1 MDSGSKSEEI
11 ASYNNSSAKK
21 SRLQSML
28 SALLDDPILSD
39 VPKKP
44 SLADV
49 DTLLNLELGS
59 AMKIT
64 IVKMDSTSFDVAV
77 LNSATVKDLKLAIG
91 KKINEIEQARM
102 GHRHISWRHIWA
114 NYCLTHHN
122 DKLIDDNS
130 LLSEHGIQNNSK
142 VHFLPFITSR
152 IYQKHSRRRKH
163 RFFHGLSKRS

>member
-64 IVKMDSTSFDVAV
+64 IVKMDSTSF
-77 LNSATVKDLKLAIG
+77 VKDLKLAIG

-102 GHRHISWRHIWA
+102 GHRHISWSTFCR
-114 NYCLTHHN
+114 
-122 DKLIDDNS
+122 S
-130 LLSEHGIQNNSK
+130 
-142 VHFLPFITSR
+142 
-152 IYQKHSRRRKH
+152 SRRGYIRNTRGGGNTASFMVLANVH
-163 RFFHGLSKRS
+163 ERGLCYFVLSDL

>member
-64 IVKMDSTSFDVAV
+64 IVKMDSTSF
-77 LNSATVKDLKLAIG
+77 VKDLKLAIG

>member
-102 GHRHISWRHIWA
+102 GHRHISWSTFCR
-114 NYCLTHHN
+114 
-122 DKLIDDNS
+122 S
-130 LLSEHGIQNNSK
+130 
-142 VHFLPFITSR
+142 
-152 IYQKHSRRRKH
+152 SRRGYIRNTRGGGNTASFMVLANVH
-163 RFFHGLSKRS
+163 ERGLCYFVLSDL